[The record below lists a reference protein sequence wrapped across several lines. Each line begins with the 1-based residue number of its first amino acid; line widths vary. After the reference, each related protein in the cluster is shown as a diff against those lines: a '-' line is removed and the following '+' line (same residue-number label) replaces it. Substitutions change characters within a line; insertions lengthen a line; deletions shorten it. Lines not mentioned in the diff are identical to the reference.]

1 MIEQMRILLIHQPY
15 RIYGGEDRVFEQERD
30 AFIRVLGKDQV
41 WTYGADA
48 ANTSTWQLPFHLFNS
63 QLHYKK
69 VFDLVKE
76 HRIQIVHVHNFFPWL
91 STSIFRAAKDAGA
104 AVVHTLHNYRR
115 WCIKG
120 ELFRTDTGI
129 CEACIEQRNR
139 RPAIRHR
146 CYRNSTLQ
154 SIAAA
159 AAFYKFEE
167 SGDWDAVDKFIVLTR
182 FQEEWVLQRG
192 IPKAKLVFKPNWI
205 EPFPLQPIE
214 ARDAWIWVG
223 RLEPSKGI
231 DLALDAFQQ
240 VQTATTLTIVG
251 TGSLEESL
259 RKKYSH
265 DARIH
270 WMGAVSAQE
279 ARKLIGQARYLLQTS
294 LWYETFG
301 LTILEAM
308 QMGIPVVGFSI
319 GTRKE
324 LIEHGKNGFL
334 CAPHELATTIE
345 MASAYP
351 LYHEL
356 SQNAVTFASTY
367 ETEQVLADQ
376 LMLYRSLMKTYA

>member
-15 RIYGGEDRVFEQERD
+15 RMYGGEDRVFEQERD
-30 AFIRVLGKDQV
+30 AFIGVLGKDQV
-41 WTYGADA
+41 WTYGAES

-69 VFDLVKE
+69 VFDLVKK

-115 WCIKG
+115 WCVKG
-120 ELFRTDTGI
+120 ELYRAASGI
-129 CEACIEQRNR
+129 CELCIEEGNR
-139 RPAIRHR
+139 KPAIRHR

-159 AAFYKFEE
+159 SAFSKFEE
-167 SGDWDAVDKFIVLTR
+167 KGDWDAVDKFIVLSR
-182 FQEEWVLQRG
+182 FQEEWVHHQG
-192 IPKAKLVFKPNWI
+192 IPKEKLEYKPNWI
-205 EPFPLQPIE
+205 EGFQPEPIE
-214 ARDAWIWVG
+214 TREGWIWAG

-231 DLALDAFQQ
+231 DLALDAFQE

-259 RKKYSH
+259 RRKYAH
-265 DARIH
+265 DNRIC
-270 WMGAVSAQE
+270 WTGAVSAKE
-279 ARKLIGQARYLLQTS
+279 ARNLIGRARYLLQTS

-308 QMGIPVVGFSI
+308 QMGVPVIGFPI
-319 GTRKE
+319 GTRSE
-324 LIEHGKNGFL
+324 FIEHGKNGFL
-334 CAPHELATTIE
+334 CAPHELSATIE
-345 MASAYP
+345 MATAYP

-356 SQNAVTFASTY
+356 SENAVTFAKAY
-367 ETEQVLADQ
+367 EKEKILANQ
-376 LMLYRSLMKTYA
+376 LMLYKSLMKTYA